1 MRLLMFL
8 SIAFLPV
15 ATLFAE
21 SESDSIKYRFDP
33 VVVTATKIAGA
44 QKELASSVTVIDQQT
59 IQRAATHSAMDL
71 VTSYVPGVYITQK
84 SIMGYGVASAAAGE
98 ISIRGIGGSP
108 VTGVLVLRD
117 GRPDIMGMMG
127 HPIPDAYTLD
137 GVERI
142 EVVRGPAS
150 FLYGTNAMGGVI
162 NIVSQKQRQNGFNT
176 RIVGGMGN
184 YQTKKL
190 LGVHGGKINNFDYN
204 LTAAN
209 RQTDG
214 HRPEADYEGDTYTAH
229 LGYEFNTNT
238 KISLNANLSN
248 IYLKDPGADTLTTT
262 PTDQWY
268 DLRRSGADLTLSHAH
283 QYGDS
288 YLRVHGNWGRHK
300 IFDGWR
306 SNDHTIGVMLYHN
319 TSFWRGHSA
328 TIGFDYKQYG
338 GDAGD
343 SVIKYPWIQYGA
355 QHITEFAPYIHMQ
368 QLLYNRIIL
377 SAGLRTENH
386 QLYGNEW
393 IPKIG
398 LVTHLTD
405 LLSLRLSA
413 AKGFRSPAIRELYVF
428 PPRNEN
434 LQPER
439 LWNYEIGLSQR
450 LSSWGVLDAA
460 LFRSKGSNMIRI
472 VGVPPSMQFTNSGD
486 FVHSGYE
493 LSLQLEPTRHFQV
506 ASTWTKLD
514 LQNQTRETPGK
525 KLTVMLSYQ
534 WPRLILQANAIHIMD
549 LYAMDNHK
557 MPLDDYTLVDLKS
570 TFKLVRFADL
580 AVSLKNLFDTEYE
593 IKPFYPMPGRT
604 FMTELIFKYR

>member
-1 MRLLMFL
+1 MRLIFTIMFIAIISL
-8 SIAFLPV
+8 SSL
-15 ATLFAE
+15 LAE
-21 SESDSIKYRFDP
+21 SKPDSVKYRFNP

-44 QKELASSVTVIDQQT
+44 QKEIAASVTVIDQQT

-71 VTSYVPGVYITQK
+71 VTNHVPGVYITQK

-98 ISIRGIGGSP
+98 ISIRGVGGSP

-162 NIVSQKQRQNGFNT
+162 NIVSKEQKQDGFSSRLT
-176 RIVGGMGN
+176 GGIGN
-184 YQTKKL
+184 HNTKKL
-190 LGVHGGKINNFDYN
+190 YAMHSGKIQQFDYH

-214 HRPEADYEGDTYTAH
+214 HRTNANYENDSYTAH
-229 LGYEFNTNT
+229 LGFKFSNQTG
-238 KISLNANLSN
+238 LDVNANLSN
-248 IYLKDPGADTLTTT
+248 IYLIDPGPDTLASGGN
-262 PTDQWY
+262 DQWY
-268 DLRRSGADLTLSHAH
+268 DLRRAGADMTLSHH
-283 QYGDS
+283 SRLGETYVR
-288 YLRVHGNWGRHK
+288 LHGNWGRHK

-319 TSFWRGHSA
+319 TSFWRGHSC

-338 GDAGD
+338 GDAED
-343 SVIKYPWIQYGA
+343 SVIQYPWIQYDA
-355 QHITEFAPYIHMQ
+355 RTMTEYAPYVHMQ
-368 QLLYNRIIL
+368 QLFLNRFIL
-377 SAGLRTENH
+377 SAGVRNEH
-386 QLYGNEW
+386 HELYGNEW
-393 IPKIG
+393 VPKVG
-398 LVTHLTD
+398 LVTHLNND
-405 LLSLRLSA
+405 LSLRLSA

-428 PPRNEN
+428 PPRNAN

-450 LSSWGVLDAA
+450 LSHWGILDAA
-460 LFRSKGSNMIRI
+460 LFRAKGSNMIRMKGI
-472 VGVPPSMQFTNSGD
+472 PPNAQFVNSNA

-493 LSLQLEPTRHFQV
+493 LSVQLMPLQNLQV

-514 LQNQTRETPGK
+514 LQEETRQTPGK
-525 KLTVMLSYQ
+525 KLTLNLAYQ
-534 WPRLILQANAIHIMD
+534 WPPLLLQANVIHIMD
-549 LYAMDNHK
+549 LYGMDYHQ
-557 MPLDDYTLVDLKS
+557 MPLNDYTLVDLKS
-570 TFKLVRFADL
+570 TINLFSFIDWS
-580 AVSLKNLFDTEYE
+580 VSIENLFDKIYE
-593 IKPFYPMPGRT
+593 IKPYYPMPGRT
-604 FMTELIFKYR
+604 FMTEISFSY